1 MPTGNMRGLLT
12 TSDED
17 EDAIHPIHHNSGDDD
32 DAGKSVYGIV
42 TGYKAPIESRG
53 EIALKNASA

>member
-1 MPTGNMRGLLT
+1 MPTGNRRGLLT

-17 EDAIHPIHHNSGDDD
+17 EDAIHHNSGDDDD

>member
-17 EDAIHPIHHNSGDDD
+17 EDAIHNHNDDDDDD
-32 DAGKSVYGIV
+32 DAGKSVYGIVV

>member
-17 EDAIHPIHHNSGDDD
+17 EDVIHLNSGDD

-42 TGYKAPIESRG
+42 TGYKAPVESRG
-53 EIALKNASA
+53 EIALKKASA

>member
-17 EDAIHPIHHNSGDDD
+17 EDAIHHNSGDDD

>member
-12 TSDED
+12 TSDGD
-17 EDAIHPIHHNSGDDD
+17 EDAIHHNSGDDD